1 MNFHLNNFQL
11 IKRIKSSSEFTKN
24 IFVLIS
30 GTGIA
35 QAIPIAISPI
45 LTRLYTPKDFGLLGL
60 YISICSMLGIMG
72 SLRYDAAIIQS
83 DNNEEAKQ
91 LVIVS
96 FISTFL
102 FSLLLFLIILFFNE
116 EITSLL
122 NSPDIQNWLFSIPLT
137 VFLVSAFYIT
147 SFWLNKQKR
156 FLDMSVN
163 RVINKSTDSAVSLLL
178 GILGVLRQG
187 LLLGYIIG
195 QFVMISLLFRKIKKD
210 NFIFNK
216 KRARLVLRKYIEY
229 PKFFLPSTILS
240 EISSNVFLILISVFY
255 GGVITGFYS
264 LVYRVTY
271 LPLGLIGNSIGEVY
285 RQKANEHY
293 LEYGNCKE
301 LFFKTFKTLFVIGL
315 FPFLVLFFFSE
326 YLFVL
331 VFGPEWKIAGEI
343 SKYFS
348 FLIFFQ
354 FISTPLSFTIFLN
367 KSQKKEMILQL
378 FRTVFTILSVV
389 IGFYYKDYM
398 IAIIIMVVVYCIY
411 YIFNSL
417 LQYRAAIGTLN
428 S

>member
-1 MNFHLNNFQL
+1 L
-11 IKRIKSSSEFTKN
+11 IKRIKGSSEFTKN

-45 LTRLYTPKDFGLLGL
+45 LTRIYTPKDFGLLGL
-60 YISICSMLGIMG
+60 YISICSMFGIMG

-102 FSLLLFLIILFFNE
+102 FSLLLFLIILFFKE

-122 NSPDIQNWLFSIPLT
+122 NSPDIKNWLFSIPLT

-240 EISSNVFLILISVFY
+240 EISSNVFLILMSVFY
-255 GGVITGFYS
+255 GGVITGLYS
-264 LVYRVTY
+264 LVFRVTY

-293 LEYGNCKE
+293 LEYGNCKA
-301 LFFKTFKTLFVIGL
+301 LFFKTFKTLFVIGI

-343 SKYFS
+343 AKYFS

-378 FRTVFTILSVV
+378 LRTVFTILSVV

-398 IAIIIMVVVYCIY
+398 IAIIIMVVVYCVY

-417 LQYRAAIGTLN
+417 LQYRAAIGAK
-428 S
+428 

>member
-1 MNFHLNNFQL
+1 M
-11 IKRIKSSSEFTKN
+11 IKRIKGSSEFTKN

-45 LTRLYTPKDFGLLGL
+45 LTRIYTPKDFGLLGL
-60 YISICSMLGIMG
+60 YISICSMFGIMG

-102 FSLLLFLIILFFNE
+102 FSLLLFLIILFFKE

-122 NSPDIQNWLFSIPLT
+122 NSPDIKNWLFSIPLT

-178 GILGVLRQG
+178 GFLGVLRQG

-240 EISSNVFLILISVFY
+240 EISSNVFLILMSIFY
-255 GGVITGFYS
+255 GGVITGLYS
-264 LVYRVTY
+264 LVFRVTY

-293 LEYGNCKE
+293 LEYGNCKA

-343 SKYFS
+343 AKYFS

-378 FRTVFTILSVV
+378 LRTVFTILSVV

-417 LQYRAAIGTLN
+417 LQYRAAIGAK
-428 S
+428 